1 MAAVDF
7 VAVLCEAVRA
17 LPWSVRLWRQRMW
30 HRCGVAAAVLPLAL
44 IALAALV
51 VWDSVNQRQIAL
63 LEKQAIAPSTRSAP
77 SSSRVPEATNDNARS
92 VRDLM
97 AAFENGLPA
106 HEDIGDTLSSIVKL
120 AEARHLVLAHGQ
132 YREQLDDFGPFA
144 SDTMIF
150 PVTGEASTVQG
161 FIADVLHAQPY
172 LAVEHLRVQKSP
184 TTPGV
189 VDVQLRWML
198 FTRRP
203 TGGHRETVSSPAPAP
218 ASGALS

>member
-1 MAAVDF
+1 MASVDF
-7 VAVLCEAVRA
+7 LAVLRQAA
-17 LPWSVRLWRQRMW
+17 QTLPWSLRLWRQRLW
-30 HRCGVAAAVLPLAL
+30 HRCGVAAVVLPLAL
-44 IALAALV
+44 VALAALV
-51 VWDSVNQRQIAL
+51 VWDNVNQRQIAL
-63 LEKQAIAPSTRSAP
+63 LEKQTIAPATRSTP
-77 SSSRVPEATNDNARS
+77 PPLNVSEATNDNARS
-92 VRDLM
+92 VRGLM
-97 AAFENGLPA
+97 AAFDSGLPA
-106 HEDIGDTLSSIVKL
+106 HEDIGDTLASIVKL

-132 YREQLDDFGPFA
+132 YREQIDDVGPFA
-144 SDTMIF
+144 SDAMIF
-150 PVTGEASTVQG
+150 PVTGEASAVQG

-203 TGGHRETVSSPAPAP
+203 TGDHRETVSSPGSAP